1 MKQLI
6 RKPHHTNDGC
16 KEFINEISHLGSM
29 KPTVTGGGKKK
40 KSFNSEEQYM

>member
-1 MKQLI
+1 MI

-29 KPTVTGGGKKK
+29 KTTVTGGK

>member
-16 KEFINEISHLGSM
+16 KEFIKEITHLGSM
-29 KPTVTGGGKKK
+29 KANVTGVK
-40 KSFNSEEQYM
+40 KSFNGK